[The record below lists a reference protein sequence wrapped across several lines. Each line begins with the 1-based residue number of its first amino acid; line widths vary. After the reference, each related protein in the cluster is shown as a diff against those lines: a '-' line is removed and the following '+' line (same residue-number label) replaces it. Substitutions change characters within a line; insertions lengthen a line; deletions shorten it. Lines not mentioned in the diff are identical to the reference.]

1 MDEPIGRAGAID
13 QHLEERREQRRQG
26 LGDGERNEGEPAT
39 LAEEEQSDERERDG
53 TAEPAPEPVED
64 EREIGE
70 KWRFEVMHRLG
81 PAALELER
89 SCRYEDGDQHD
100 EREHSAGCPKSKSR
114 MREKRFT

>member
-26 LGDGERNEGEPAT
+26 LGDGERDEGAPAT
-39 LAEEEQSDERERDG
+39 LAEEEKSNERERDD

-70 KWRFEVMHRLG
+70 KRRLEVMHRLR
-81 PAALELER
+81 PAAVKPER
-89 SCRYEDGDQHD
+89 LYRYEDGDQHD
-100 EREHSAGCPKSKSR
+100 EREHSAGCPKSMMR